1 MDRLSNLLSRF
12 GVRANL
18 FYDGDHAALHLT
30 MAPSGEV
37 ISICFRPL
45 SLIHI

>member
-18 FYDGDHAALHLT
+18 CSMTATYAALHLYDG
-30 MAPSGEV
+30 AERQV
-37 ISICFRPL
+37 ISICFRPAA
-45 SLIHI
+45 